1 MPNYSSLHSVRL
13 FASNTNMLLTRQN
26 MKLDSLIG
34 NIFSFLFPFFLI
46 IQFINN
52 KINSIEAKQYLIQ
65 HLFKNF
71 RINNQV
77 IKKIKLIR
85 ESFNEFE
92 EKKDTKDNMI
102 DKCKELLESKPNL
115 KEKSKDENSGKILL
129 I

>member
-1 MPNYSSLHSVRL
+1 
-13 FASNTNMLLTRQN
+13 MLLTRQN
-26 MKLDSLIG
+26 MKFDSLIG
-34 NIFSFLFPFFLI
+34 NIFYFLFPFFLI
-46 IQFINN
+46 LQFINN

-115 KEKSKDENSGKILL
+115 KEK
-129 I
+129 